1 MTLDLESSSFEKLT
15 VGLLR
20 LHPNQ
25 RKVKGEANRFNVVAC
40 GRRWGKTVLG
50 NRLVCD
56 AALNGQTAGW
66 FAPEYKLLA
75 ESWRDIRHALADV
88 TVSVND
94 QQKRIELLTG
104 GVIEAWSFDRN
115 PNAGR
120 SRKYHLVVF
129 DEAAFCRSLEVVW
142 TKAVRPTLTDYMGTA
157 WFLSS
162 PNGQDYFHR
171 LYQQGQESR
180 AGWNSWTQT
189 SYDNPYLAA
198 SEIDEARRDLP
209 DLVFRQEY
217 LAEFLA
223 DVHAVLIPAWWADR
237 CCDPAILATV
247 EAMRAKGQGG
257 VRILAVDLSVGSGRD
272 KTTVCVRDRL
282 GVLDWHE
289 SAYTGVAEAAKL
301 VADLCRRWDVADENL
316 IFDAGGPGRDFPR
329 YLETYRMEGTPY
341 HGGAPSKGKWTNRR
355 TRMAWKL
362 RQRLDPERPLEME
375 PDPKDDGNPWKP
387 APEPA
392 RAVLQ
397 PPFAISSQWLAPTL
411 REELTGLRYEVTGG
425 KIALE
430 DKDKFMERLGRSPD
444 ACDALMM
451 TMFANGD

>member
-1 MTLDLESSSFEKLT
+1 MTLEIGPESSSFARST
-15 VGLLR
+15 VDLLK

-25 RKVKGEANRFNVVAC
+25 MRVRSEASRFNVVAC

-50 NRLVCD
+50 NRLAQD
-56 AALNGQTAGW
+56 GALDGKTVGW

-75 ESWRDIRHALADV
+75 ESWRDIRHALAEV
-88 TVSVND
+88 TVAVND
-94 QQKRIELLTG
+94 QQKRIELITG

-120 SRKYHLVVF
+120 SRRYHLVVF

-142 TKAVRPTLTDYMGTA
+142 TKAVRPTLTDYQGSA

-162 PNGQDYFHR
+162 PNGQDYFQR
-171 LYQQGQESR
+171 LYQQGQDGR
-180 AGWNSWTQT
+180 TGWRSWTQT
-189 SYDNPYLAA
+189 TYDNPHLQR

-223 DVHAVLIPAWWADR
+223 DVHAVLIPAWWCDR
-237 CCDPAILATV
+237 AGDPAILETV
-247 EAMRAKGQGG
+247 ERLRERGQGG
-257 VRILAVDLSVGSGRD
+257 RRVLAADLSVGSGRD
-272 KTTVCVRDRL
+272 KTTICVRDRL

-289 SAYTGVAEAAKL
+289 SAYTGVAQAASL
-301 VADLCRRWDVADENL
+301 VADLSRRWDISDENV

-329 YLETYRMEGTPY
+329 YLEAFRMEATPY

-355 TRMAWKL
+355 SRMAWKL
-362 RQRLDPERPLEME
+362 RQRLDPERPVVPDE
-375 PDPKDDGNPWKP
+375 PGDDPWK
-387 APEPA
+387 APPQD
-392 RAVLQ
+392 VGPQIQ
-397 PPFAISSQWLAPTL
+397 PPFAIPAKWLAPTL
-411 REELTGLRYEVTGG
+411 REEMIGMRYEIKGG

-430 DKDKFMERLGRSPD
+430 PKEAFMERIGRSPD
-444 ACDALMM
+444 AADALLMS
-451 TMFANGD
+451 FATGDD